1 MAQTKQQKTGNSP
14 AGYRPNDW
22 MPPDFGAPF
31 IPTEDEIAAGC
42 REIQERWDA
51 DEERSRRRW
60 NSVGERVELVNAS
73 DFSHRKG
80 YGFNSDNGGSI
91 NY

>member
-1 MAQTKQQKTGNSP
+1 MERTKQRKFQKSTQ
-14 AGYRPNDW
+14 GYRHNDW
-22 MPPDFGAPF
+22 TPPDFGAPF
-31 IPTEDEIAAGC
+31 IPTEEEIAAGC
-42 REIQERWDA
+42 RELQETWDEE
-51 DEERSRRRW
+51 EERSRRRW
-60 NSVGERVELVNAS
+60 NSVGERVELVKSS